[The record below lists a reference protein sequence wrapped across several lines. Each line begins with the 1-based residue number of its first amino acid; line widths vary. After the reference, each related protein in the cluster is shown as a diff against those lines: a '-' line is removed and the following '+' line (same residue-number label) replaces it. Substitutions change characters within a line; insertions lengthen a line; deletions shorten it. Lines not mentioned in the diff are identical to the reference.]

1 MNVLFVCTGNTCRS
15 PMAEEVAD
23 DAVGRSNHYRDMS
36 FDSAGTFACEGE
48 PASEEAIEVMQEMGL
63 DLEKH
68 RAQQFTKELAEWADI
83 ILAMEAKHIE
93 QMEAMAPD
101 EENKMHTLLGYA
113 QGIEGYPGDSG
124 YDITD
129 PYKEDIEV
137 YREARDQIAAAI
149 DKALQRIS
157 KHKKAHQK
165 Q

>member
-101 EENKMHTLLGYA
+101 EEHKMHTLLGYA
-113 QGIEGYPGDSG
+113 QGIEGYPGDTG

-149 DKALQRIS
+149 DKALQRAS

>member
-15 PMAEEVAD
+15 PIAEEVAD
-23 DAVGRSNHYRDMS
+23 DAVDRSTHYKDMS

-48 PASEEAIEVMQEMGL
+48 PASEEAIEVMQEIGL
-63 DLEKH
+63 DIEKH
-68 RAQQFTKELAEWADI
+68 RAQQFTKELADWADI

-93 QMEAMAPD
+93 EMEAMAPD
-101 EENKMHTLLGYA
+101 DEHKMHTLLGFA
-113 QGIEGYPGDSG
+113 QGVDRYPGEAG

-157 KHKKAHQK
+157 KHKKAHH
-165 Q
+165 